1 MIEEKTIRYSIV
13 SIDTDEFAMLEKY
26 DDSKIGEL
34 KIYFNFNGLA
44 EEKIIIIQ
52 VKCLFYQED
61 NPFMVIAVSTSYQIH
76 PEDWTSIYNSDTN
89 KIHLPLGIALHM
101 SSLSVGTTRG
111 ILHAK
116 TENHSVNSVIIPPVN
131 LNDIIKENIVIS
143 LHAST

>member
-1 MIEEKTIRYSIV
+1 MIEEKTIRYGIV
-13 SIDTDEFAMLEKY
+13 SIATDEFAMLEKY

-34 KIYFNFNGLA
+34 KIYLNFNGLA
-44 EEKIIIIQ
+44 EEIIQ

-61 NPFMVIAVSTSYQIH
+61 NPFMVIAVSTSFQIH
-76 PEDWTSIYNSDTN
+76 PEEWTLIYNSDTN

-131 LNDIIKENIVIS
+131 LNDIIKENIVIDS
-143 LHAST
+143 LPAST